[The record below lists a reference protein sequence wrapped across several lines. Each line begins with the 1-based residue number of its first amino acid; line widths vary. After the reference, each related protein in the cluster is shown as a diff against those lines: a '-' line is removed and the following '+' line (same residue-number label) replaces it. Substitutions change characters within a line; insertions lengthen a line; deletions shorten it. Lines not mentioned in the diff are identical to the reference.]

1 MGLTRSLT
9 RSLVR
14 SVKRSLTHPEGAVV
28 VAPPA
33 GTTGQ
38 PIGLLLILTKAA

>member
-1 MGLTRSLT
+1 MISPWAFWSSYILSPSEGLVT
-9 RSLVR
+9 
-14 SVKRSLTHPEGAVV
+14 GGGGGG
-28 VAPPA
+28 